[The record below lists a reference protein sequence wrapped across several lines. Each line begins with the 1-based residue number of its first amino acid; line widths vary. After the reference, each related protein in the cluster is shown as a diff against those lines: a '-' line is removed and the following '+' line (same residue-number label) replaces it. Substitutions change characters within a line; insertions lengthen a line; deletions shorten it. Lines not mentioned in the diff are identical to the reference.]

1 MASMLPATQARS
13 SIGFS
18 AESAPQA
25 AIRTELLAA
34 LSLQLRLAAP
44 LDAAVGSAI
53 IEGGQARG
61 RAFAGE
67 ILPGSLEWSRDSQG
81 LTQLVVRYGVQ
92 THAGHRIQLVDR
104 AKFSTAEG
112 AMWNQQIT
120 STTEMEASPDP
131 LAAAAR
137 GVLIGRLDA
146 SAIGAGVLRLD
157 LHRVI

>member
-1 MASMLPATQARS
+1 MLPATQARS
-13 SIGFS
+13 SIDF
-18 AESAPQA
+18 AAQSAPQA

-61 RAFAGE
+61 TAFAGQV
-67 ILPGSLEWSRDSQG
+67 LPGSLEWSQDSRG

-92 THAGHRIQLVDR
+92 TQGGQRIQLVDR
-104 AKFSTAEG
+104 ASFPTAQG
-112 AMWNQQIT
+112 AVWNQQII

-146 SAIGAGVLRLD
+146 SAMGAGVLRLD
-157 LHRVI
+157 LHRII